1 MEGLVT
7 TILEGWL
14 QNLIYAFVDV
24 SCEKGNIN
32 LLLDVLILKKCI
44 FENNQILLICSAGLC
59 DRTLVQGSREPLDLI
74 SKCKVLFTSGE

>member
-7 TILEGWL
+7 NILEGWL

-32 LLLDVLILKKCI
+32 LLLDVSILKKCI
-44 FENNQILLICSAGLC
+44 LENNQILLICSAGLC
-59 DRTLVQGSREPLDLI
+59 DRALVQGSREPLDLI
-74 SKCKVLFTSGE
+74 SKCKV